1 MEESK
6 TNYPVRYTIG
16 EIVELIKS
24 VDDLKSKVGKQM
36 LEIAVLEHQI
46 EFKYNDMKYVLIK
59 RQTLRDIV
67 STLEDTV
74 ANSITDAENV
84 IRDIESSA
92 SDAEYSIGDS
102 QSSVGNCISDIETL
116 LEEPDP
122 NDSGFVLFDE

>member
-6 TNYPVRYTIG
+6 TNYPVRYTIE

-24 VDDLKSKVGKQM
+24 ARDLKSKVGKQM
-36 LEIAVLEHQI
+36 LEIAELEHQI

-92 SDAEYSIGDS
+92 SDAEYSIGDA
-102 QSSVGNCISDIETL
+102 QSDVDNCISDIETL
-116 LEEPDP
+116 LKESD
-122 NDSGFVLFDE
+122 DE

>member
-1 MEESK
+1 MKGKTMEESK
-6 TNYPVRYTIG
+6 TNYPVRYTIE
-16 EIVELIKS
+16 EIIELIKS
-24 VDDLKSKVGKQM
+24 TKDLKSKVEKQK
-36 LEIAVLEHQI
+36 LDIEELEHQI

-92 SDAEYSIGDS
+92 SDAEYSIGDA
-102 QSSVGNCISDIETL
+102 QSDVDNCISDIETL
-116 LEEPDP
+116 LKESD
-122 NDSGFVLFDE
+122 DE